1 MKSKQG
7 FTLTEVLLAVIIVAA
22 LGVALAAL
30 TTAASRES
38 SVGNSRIVLRNSF
51 SVALRQIKNDLAN
64 YNTIL
69 YARGKQEIMGAM
81 QLMCPIYNPSCTP
94 GYIPAVQHPVLLLAK
109 NTRFDG
115 TALSASTPEYVAYCF
130 IRGSVTKLSNGQTNV
145 QPSGADDGGKL
156 IRRVLTSS
164 QLTWNG
170 ATPNV
175 CAVGTEE
182 VLLDNLK
189 YIPKTSSVNYPVPLF
204 LVNGWNDDT
213 YGPYSVQNTAEAAT
227 AARAENVAGQ
237 LEIKLIMELPT
248 YPVVN
253 EAVELLLGPG
263 NGFAD
268 SRED

>member
-1 MKSKQG
+1 M
-7 FTLTEVLLAVIIVAA
+7 AVIIVAA

-38 SVGNSRIVLRNSF
+38 SVGNSRIVLRNNF
-51 SVALRQIKNDLAN
+51 SVALRQIKNDLTN

-130 IRGSVTKLSNGQTNV
+130 IRGGITKLSNGQTNV
-145 QPSGADDGGKL
+145 QPTDADDGGKL
-156 IRRVLTSS
+156 YRRVLTSS
-164 QLTWNG
+164 ELTWNG
-170 ATPNV
+170 ATPKV
-175 CAVGTEE
+175 CEAGTEE

-189 YIPKTSSVNYPVPLF
+189 YIPSTSGVNYPVPLF
-204 LVNGWNDDT
+204 RANGWNDDD
-213 YGPYSVQNTAEAAT
+213 GVYSVKNTATAAT
-227 AARAENVAGQ
+227 AARNGNVAGQ
-237 LEIKLIMELPT
+237 LEIKLILELPT
-248 YPVVN
+248 FPVVN

-263 NGFAD
+263 NGFSD
-268 SRED
+268 SRGLTA